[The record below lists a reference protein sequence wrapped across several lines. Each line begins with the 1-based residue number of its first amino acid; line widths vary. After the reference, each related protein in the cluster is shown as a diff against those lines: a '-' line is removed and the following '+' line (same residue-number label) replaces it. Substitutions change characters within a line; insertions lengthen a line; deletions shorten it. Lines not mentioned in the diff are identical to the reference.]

1 MYASVGDR
9 LVTHGR
15 VVGAADRTAEVTEVL
30 GPNGT
35 PPYRVR
41 FDDGNEAMVWPGPD
55 TEVRRQHVAT
65 GPGIT
70 GSGSHRL

>member
-1 MYASVGDR
+1 MYAHVGDR

-15 VVGAADRTAEVTEVL
+15 VVGAGDRTAEVTEVL
-30 GPNGT
+30 GPGGS

-41 FDDGNEAMVWPGPD
+41 FEDGSEAMLWPGPD
-55 TEVRRQHVAT
+55 TEVKHLAT
-65 GPGIT
+65 GPGVT